1 MILSDS
7 SIRDFVERDMIIPF
21 REENLSPASYDITL
35 GDTFLIPEATKAQVF
50 GQDLVCYKRVQ
61 AEYIV
66 MEPGDFLLAETVET
80 VTMPDNIAA
89 EVKSRSSTRR
99 FGVSICGDAGYCDPG
114 FSGKITL
121 KIKNDAAYPVVLRA
135 GSRIGQLV
143 FYQVD
148 YRVHRPYSGKYQNQS
163 GVTGAKA
170 DPE

>member
-7 SIRDFVERDMIIPF
+7 TIRDFLERDMIIPF

-35 GDTFLIPEATKAQVF
+35 GNKFLIPVKDIYTKTLGIGDVRYREVES
-50 GQDLVCYKRVQ
+50 GSVKMD
-61 AEYIV
+61 
-66 MEPGDFLLAETVET
+66 PGAFLLAETVET
-80 VTMPDNIAA
+80 LTLPDNVAA

-99 FGVSICGDAGYCDPG
+99 FGISICADAGYCDPG

-121 KIKNDAAYPVVLRA
+121 EIKNDAPYPVILRA

-143 FYQVD
+143 FHEVD

-163 GVTGAKA
+163 GVTGAKS
-170 DPE
+170 D